1 MFVSFL
7 QKVIILKEDSKL
19 CDKYLGDL
27 IKYLASVEP
36 NQETCQLYLNAVCVY
51 GNPDAAKNFKEYL
64 EQGDR
69 KMLSNL
75 FASYLINEAADMAI
89 SGIKAMQ
96 PTGFLA
102 HMLHSSKFAV
112 ELAMEVNG
120 VLGSPVAG
128 TVMEVE
134 DCPYDFNYKVV
145 EYINSCKAKNTKLDD
160 KEILNIILANGFT
173 DNTEIKEVAQ
183 NTLRVAKDFMKS
195 AEANFTDYLNTH
207 RKSIPR
213 SSSIKIKDDR
223 GNIHTIR
230 HLQSKVSA
238 GDKVE
243 QGQEIARLGFS
254 SGFGP
259 GNAAHY
265 EASDKFGKNLP
276 LRNRAT
282 ASKATQ
288 LYANL
293 PGFSK
298 YLDFLGN
305 SEL

>member
-1 MFVSFL
+1 
-7 QKVIILKEDSKL
+7 
-19 CDKYLGDL
+19 
-27 IKYLASVEP
+27 
-36 NQETCQLYLNAVCVY
+36 
-51 GNPDAAKNFKEYL
+51 
-64 EQGDR
+64 
-69 KMLSNL
+69 
-75 FASYLINEAADMAI
+75 
-89 SGIKAMQ
+89 
-96 PTGFLA
+96 
-102 HMLHSSKFAV
+102 MLHSSKFAV

-145 EYINSCKAKNTKLDD
+145 EYINSCKANNTKLDD
-160 KEILNIILANGFT
+160 QEILNIILANGFT

-195 AEANFTDYLNTH
+195 AEANFTDYLKTH
-207 RKSIPR
+207 RKSIPI

-293 PGFSK
+293 PGFSQ